1 MKNLF
6 GRGDTRQR
14 KSLIFI
20 VAPQVPN
27 VLKKTQ
33 KDVLTTYVNNNNKN
47 NNNRNNNNNNN
58 NNSNNNKDNNNTDNN
73 NGNYNENKL
82 IIIATINLFNWRVIL
97 DNVF

>member
-33 KDVLTTYVNNNNKN
+33 KDVLTTYVNNNN
-47 NNNRNNNNNNN
+47 NN
-58 NNSNNNKDNNNTDNN
+58 NNSNNNNKDNNNNDNN

>member
-33 KDVLTTYVNNNNKN
+33 KDVLTTYVNNNN
-47 NNNRNNNNNNN
+47 NNNN
-58 NNSNNNKDNNNTDNN
+58 NNSNNNNKDNNNNDNN

>member
-33 KDVLTTYVNNNNKN
+33 KDVLTTQVNN
-47 NNNRNNNNNNN
+47 NNNNNNN
-58 NNSNNNKDNNNTDNN
+58 NNSNNNKDNNNNDNN

-82 IIIATINLFNWRVIL
+82 IIIASINLFNWRVIL

>member
-27 VLKKTQ
+27 VLKKPQ
-33 KDVLTTYVNNNNKN
+33 KDVLTTYVNNNN
-47 NNNRNNNNNNN
+47 NNN
-58 NNSNNNKDNNNTDNN
+58 NNSNNNNKDNNNNDNN

>member
-27 VLKKTQ
+27 VLKKSQ
-33 KDVLTTYVNNNNKN
+33 KDVLTTYVNNNN
-47 NNNRNNNNNNN
+47 NNNNN
-58 NNSNNNKDNNNTDNN
+58 NNSNNNNKDNNNNDNN

>member
-33 KDVLTTYVNNNNKN
+33 KDVLTTYVNNNN
-47 NNNRNNNNNNN
+47 N
-58 NNSNNNKDNNNTDNN
+58 NNSNNNNKDNNNNDNN

>member
-33 KDVLTTYVNNNNKN
+33 KDVLTTQV
-47 NNNRNNNNNNN
+47 NNNNNN
-58 NNSNNNKDNNNTDNN
+58 NNSNNNKDNNNNDNN

>member
-33 KDVLTTYVNNNNKN
+33 KDVLTTQVN
-47 NNNRNNNNNNN
+47 NNNNNNN
-58 NNSNNNKDNNNTDNN
+58 NNSNNNKDNNNNDNN

>member
-33 KDVLTTYVNNNNKN
+33 KDVLTTYVNNNN
-47 NNNRNNNNNNN
+47 NNNN
-58 NNSNNNKDNNNTDNN
+58 NNSNNNKDNNNNDNN

>member
-33 KDVLTTYVNNNNKN
+33 KDVLTTYVNNNN
-47 NNNRNNNNNNN
+47 NNN
-58 NNSNNNKDNNNTDNN
+58 NNSNNNNKDNNNNDNN

>member
-33 KDVLTTYVNNNNKN
+33 KDVLTTQVNN
-47 NNNRNNNNNNN
+47 NNNNNNN
-58 NNSNNNKDNNNTDNN
+58 NNSNNNNKDNNNNDNN

>member
-14 KSLIFI
+14 KRLIFI

-33 KDVLTTYVNNNNKN
+33 KDVLTTQVNN
-47 NNNRNNNNNNN
+47 NNNNNNN
-58 NNSNNNKDNNNTDNN
+58 NNSNNNKDNNNNDNN

>member
-33 KDVLTTYVNNNNKN
+33 KDVLTTYVNNNN
-47 NNNRNNNNNNN
+47 NNN
-58 NNSNNNKDNNNTDNN
+58 NNSNNNNKDNNNNDNN

-82 IIIATINLFNWRVIL
+82 IIIASINLFNWRVIL

>member
-33 KDVLTTYVNNNNKN
+33 KDVLTTYVNNNN
-47 NNNRNNNNNNN
+47 NNNN
-58 NNSNNNKDNNNTDNN
+58 NNSNNNNKDNNNNDNN

-82 IIIATINLFNWRVIL
+82 IIIASINLFNWRVIL

>member
-33 KDVLTTYVNNNNKN
+33 KDVLTTYVNNNN
-47 NNNRNNNNNNN
+47 NNNNN
-58 NNSNNNKDNNNTDNN
+58 NNSNNNNKDNNNNDNN

>member
-33 KDVLTTYVNNNNKN
+33 KDVLTTQV
-47 NNNRNNNNNNN
+47 NNNNNNN
-58 NNSNNNKDNNNTDNN
+58 NNSNNNKDNNNNDNN